1 MALRPR
7 GNRGRPEPRRDITPI
22 NERIRFPQVRVISES
37 NEQLGVMQ
45 TREAVNVAR
54 ERGYDLILVAPN
66 AQPPVCRIMD
76 YGKFKYEQSKK
87 KKAPKSAANELK
99 MVRLHPRTGPHDR
112 DILVRHAER
121 FLREGHKV
129 RVVCQ
134 FKGRENAY
142 PELGRAQMDAISGA
156 LAEISAVEGPIN
168 KQGRDMTMMIAPKA
182 GLKPLPKSTKDTG
195 KNWAKIDAAQQAE
208 DAKFAAEQALL
219 AEEADETAEGEE
231 GVSDVEAS
239 DVDELVD
246 ESVEEIEGD
255 TETVEVGEADV
266 DAAGETD
273 DLSDEDGEK
282 TAATTV

>member
-1 MALRPR
+1 
-7 GNRGRPEPRRDITPI
+7 
-22 NERIRFPQVRVISES
+22 VRVISES

-45 TREAVNVAR
+45 TRDAVNVAR

-195 KNWAKIDAAQQAE
+195 KNWTKIDAAQEAE
-208 DAKFAAEQALL
+208 DAKFAAEQAKL
-219 AEEADETAEGEE
+219 AEEADETAEIEGE
-231 GVSDVEAS
+231 SDEETTEVDGADFEAS
-239 DVDELVD
+239 ADEIDEDSEVD
-246 ESVEEIEGD
+246 GD
-255 TETVEVGEADV
+255 TEVVEIGDADV
-266 DAAGETD
+266 DAPGETD
-273 DLSDEDGEK
+273 DLSNEDGEK
-282 TAATTV
+282 TAAKTA

>member
-1 MALRPR
+1 M
-7 GNRGRPEPRRDITPI
+7 
-22 NERIRFPQVRVISES
+22 ISES

-45 TREAVNVAR
+45 TREAVSVAR
-54 ERGYDLILVAPN
+54 ERGYDLILVAAN

-142 PELGRAQMDAISGA
+142 PELGRQQMDAISGA
-156 LAEISAVEGPIN
+156 LTEISVVEGPIN
-168 KQGRDMTMMIAPKA
+168 KQGRDMTMMIAPKP
-182 GLKPLPKSTKDTG
+182 GLKPLPKPLRDEG
-195 KNWAKIDAAQQAE
+195 KGKSKSEEAQAAE
-208 DAKFAAEQALL
+208 DAAFEAMQAALAAEAGESETGESET
-219 AEEADETAEGEE
+219 ADSDEAIDADTETIEVGDADVDVTGESDDFSDETDAAEGE
-231 GVSDVEAS
+231 
-239 DVDELVD
+239 
-246 ESVEEIEGD
+246 
-255 TETVEVGEADV
+255 
-266 DAAGETD
+266 
-273 DLSDEDGEK
+273 
-282 TAATTV
+282 TAATRV

>member
-1 MALRPR
+1 M
-7 GNRGRPEPRRDITPI
+7 
-22 NERIRFPQVRVISES
+22 ISES

-45 TREAVNVAR
+45 TRDAVNVAR
-54 ERGYDLILVAPN
+54 ESGYDLILVAPN

-142 PELGRAQMDAISGA
+142 PELGRQQMDAISGA
-156 LAEISAVEGPIN
+156 LAEISSVEGPIN

-182 GLKPLPKSTKDTG
+182 GLKPLPKVVKDTG
-195 KNWAKIDAAQQAE
+195 KNKGSKEPVETEETQSAE
-208 DAKFAAEQALL
+208 DAEFEAMQARM
-219 AEEADETAEGEE
+219 AEEAGDSDEA
-231 GVSDVEAS
+231 D
-239 DVDELVD
+239 DEV
-246 ESVEEIEGD
+246 EGD
-255 TETVEVGEADV
+255 TENVEIGDADI
-266 DAAGETD
+266 DEAGETD
-273 DLSDEDGEK
+273 DFSEEAVASDGE
-282 TAATTV
+282 TAATTA

>member
-1 MALRPR
+1 M
-7 GNRGRPEPRRDITPI
+7 
-22 NERIRFPQVRVISES
+22 ISDT

-45 TREAVNVAR
+45 TRDAVNVAR

-142 PELGRAQMDAISGA
+142 PELGRAQMDAISKA
-156 LAEISAVEGPIN
+156 LEEISAVEGPIN

-182 GLKPLPKSTKDTG
+182 GLKPLPKAVKESSKG
-195 KNWAKIDAAQQAE
+195 KGDGKTVEQVQAEEDAA
-208 DAKFAAEQALL
+208 FAAMQAALAAEAGDVPEDSVDDL
-219 AEEADETAEGEE
+219 AEG
-231 GVSDVEAS
+231 
-239 DVDELVD
+239 D
-246 ESVEEIEGD
+246 ESVEGDDLAADDSVETDESAEPTIEGD
-255 TETVEVGEADV
+255 TEEVEIGDADV
-266 DAAGETD
+266 DIAGETD
-273 DLSDEDGEK
+273 DLSQDEAP
-282 TAATTV
+282 TAATTS

>member
-1 MALRPR
+1 
-7 GNRGRPEPRRDITPI
+7 
-22 NERIRFPQVRVISES
+22 VRVISES

-45 TREAVNVAR
+45 TRDAVQSAR

-142 PELGRAQMDAISGA
+142 PELGRQQMDAISGA

-182 GLKPLPKSTKDTG
+182 GLKPLPKAIKESSKG
-195 KNWAKIDAAQQAE
+195 KGDGKTVEQVVAEEDAAFAAMQAALAQEAIDAAIEAGE
-208 DAKFAAEQALL
+208 DPTTVASIS
-219 AEEADETAEGEE
+219 DEGETI
-231 GVSDVEAS
+231 D
-239 DVDELVD
+239 
-246 ESVEEIEGD
+246 GD
-255 TETVEVGEADV
+255 TEEVEIGDADV
-266 DAAGETD
+266 DVSGETD
-273 DLSDEDGEK
+273 DLSEEAAADEGE
-282 TAATTV
+282 TAATTA

>member
-1 MALRPR
+1 
-7 GNRGRPEPRRDITPI
+7 
-22 NERIRFPQVRVISES
+22 VRVISES

-45 TREAVNVAR
+45 TRDAVNVAR

-195 KNWAKIDAAQQAE
+195 KNWAKIDAAQEAE
-208 DAKFAAEQALL
+208 DAKFAAEQAKL
-219 AEEADETAEGEE
+219 AEEADETAEGDEE
-231 GVSDVEAS
+231 VSGLEVSDVEAS
-239 DVDELVD
+239 DLGESTDEVD
-246 ESVEEIEGD
+246 GD
-255 TETVEVGEADV
+255 TEAVEVGDADIDV
-266 DAAGETD
+266 AGETD

-282 TAATTV
+282 TTVTTI